1 MYTLARIEG
10 TEAYNWGT
18 EFAPMPKGL
27 SYKAGWYVCSVSGFS
42 NDKNGVERT
51 HIKVV
56 TEVTDKATIFEI
68 LNIRLGTS
76 DGLKLLFKY
85 ENLFPDEVLRDVRYQ
100 SLKALCS
107 AVSYEMSFTSDKGTL
122 AMYRKLSSM
131 VIQEFLRGIVEN
143 KSSIGS
149 NVDALKSMT
158 VQELLSGGKL

>member
-1 MYTLARIEG
+1 MYTLARIDG

-51 HIKVV
+51 HIRVV
-56 TEVTDKATIFEI
+56 TEATNKALIFEI

-76 DGLKLLFKY
+76 DGIKLLFKH
-85 ENLFPDEVLRDVRYQ
+85 EDLFSDEILRDVRYQ

-107 AVSYEMSFTSDKGTL
+107 VVSYEMSFTNDKGTL
-122 AMYRKLSSM
+122 AMYRKLSSI
-131 VIQEFLRGIVEN
+131 VIQEFLRSIVEN
-143 KSSIGS
+143 KSGISSIVEVPK
-149 NVDALKSMT
+149 NTIL
-158 VQELLSGGKL
+158 QEV